1 MSGATMLIVPY
12 KEKYK
17 HSVFEFTD
25 ICFKELGKEF
35 EPAGRHSFYND
46 IEKSFEVFYCVV
58 SEENNENNVLG
69 TVGLKKINND
79 TVELKAFYLQK
90 DLRGKGLGKRML
102 EEVISKARELGFR
115 SIVLDS
121 ISKYKAAQKLY
132 EKAGFVNTERYN
144 DNQYADVFM
153 KLEL

>member
-1 MSGATMLIVPY
+1 MTIVPY

-25 ICFKELGKEF
+25 TCFKELGKEF

-58 SEENNENNVLG
+58 SEEDNDNNVFG

-79 TVELKAFYLQK
+79 TVELKAFYLHK

-102 EEVISKARELGFR
+102 DTVVSEAKGLGYS

-121 ISKYKAAQKLY
+121 MSKYKAAQRLY
-132 EKAGFVNTERYN
+132 EKVGFVNTEKYN

>member
-1 MSGATMLIVPY
+1 MIIVPY
-12 KEKYK
+12 REIYK
-17 HSVFEFTD
+17 QSVFEFTD
-25 ICFKELGKEF
+25 FCFEELDKKF
-35 EPAGRHSFYND
+35 EPDGRHSFYND

-58 SEENNENNVLG
+58 NEENNDNKVLG

-79 TVELKAFYLQK
+79 TVELKAFYLHK

-102 EEVISKARELGFR
+102 ETVISKARELGYR

-121 ISKYKAAQKLY
+121 VSKYKAAQRLY

>member
-1 MSGATMLIVPY
+1 MIIVPY
-12 KEKYK
+12 REIYK
-17 HSVFEFTD
+17 QSVFEFTD
-25 ICFKELGKEF
+25 ICFEELDKKF
-35 EPAGRHSFYND
+35 EPDGRHSFYND

-58 SEENNENNVLG
+58 NEENNDNKVLG

-79 TVELKAFYLQK
+79 TVELKAFYLHK

-102 EEVISKARELGFR
+102 ETVISKARELGYR

-121 ISKYKAAQKLY
+121 VSKYKAAQRLY

-153 KLEL
+153 KLELK

>member
-1 MSGATMLIVPY
+1 MIIVPY
-12 KEKYK
+12 REIYK
-17 HSVFEFTD
+17 QSVFEFTD
-25 ICFKELGKEF
+25 ICFEELGKKF
-35 EPAGRHSFYND
+35 EPDGRHSFYND

-58 SEENNENNVLG
+58 NEENNDNKVLG

-79 TVELKAFYLQK
+79 TVELKAFYLHK

-102 EEVISKARELGFR
+102 ETVISKARELGYR

-121 ISKYKAAQKLY
+121 VSKYKAAQRLY

-144 DNQYADVFM
+144 DNQYADIFM
-153 KLEL
+153 KLELK

>member
-1 MSGATMLIVPY
+1 MIIVPY
-12 KEKYK
+12 REIYK
-17 HSVFEFTD
+17 QSVFEFTD
-25 ICFKELGKEF
+25 ICFEELDKTF

-58 SEENNENNVLG
+58 NEENNDNKVLG
-69 TVGLKKINND
+69 TVGLKEINND
-79 TVELKAFYLQK
+79 TVELKAFYLHK

-102 EEVISKARELGFR
+102 ETVISKAGELGYR

-121 ISKYKAAQKLY
+121 ISKYKAAQRLY